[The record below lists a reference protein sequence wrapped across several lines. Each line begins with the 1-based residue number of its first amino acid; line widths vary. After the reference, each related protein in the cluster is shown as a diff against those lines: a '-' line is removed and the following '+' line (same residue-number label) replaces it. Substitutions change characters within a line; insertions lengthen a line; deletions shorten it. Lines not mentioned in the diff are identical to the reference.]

1 MPTLE
6 FFYLLMLFSLRSDV
20 MFLKGGGGGRRNLKD
35 SNYKVERMN
44 PLNMSVQ
51 CTKSQ
56 PRVKEQLKVTIQTL
70 SPEYESCLP
79 EGKGGSSLTR
89 YSLFS

>member
-1 MPTLE
+1 MSTLE
-6 FFYLLMLFSLRSDV
+6 FFYLLMLFSLKSDV
-20 MFLKGGGGGRRNLKD
+20 IFLKGGGGGRRDLKD

-56 PRVKEQLKVTIQTL
+56 PRVE
-70 SPEYESCLP
+70 
-79 EGKGGSSLTR
+79 
-89 YSLFS
+89 